1 MLFTILAG
9 LIGLG
14 IVMFIHETGH
24 FLAAKASGIEV
35 EAFSLGW
42 GRPLLRYTRGGTE
55 YRLSA
60 LPLGGYCKLKGE
72 QQLQQAVEGGQDRVA
87 DEKGSLFS
95 VSPWKRILT
104 YAAGPFANLL
114 FSILIMTFIWWIG
127 FNIQTYGNKIV
138 LASDYGLTSSSQRE
152 NPADAAGLQT
162 GDRIVSIA
170 GRDIET
176 YRDLQET
183 VASRP
188 EMTLPISYERQ
199 GELFSSTITPRLN
212 KDTGGGI
219 IGVSPWVDPVIDEVE
234 KNSAADAAG
243 IQAGDRILRA
253 DGREITNHL
262 DFISFLN
269 SHPLRFGLDVLRGG
283 TELPL
288 RIIPEYDQNGAPILG
303 ISFRELTVLNRA
315 EGPAAALAQGIR
327 ESFGTVALSLKSL
340 GLLFRGINLQK
351 AVSGPIRI
359 TYMVGQV
366 ATYGFSQG
374 FMTGFTSLFRFL
386 SFLSVA
392 LFVMNLLPIPAL
404 DGGLIVLSLFELL
417 RRRQVSP
424 KVFYRYQ
431 IFGFV
436 FIMALLMLTT
446 FSDIFFFFTK

>member
-1 MLFTILAG
+1 MLFTIIAG

-14 IVMFIHETGH
+14 IVIFIHETGH

-42 GRPLLRYTRGGTE
+42 GHPLLRFSRGGTE

-72 QQLQQAVEGGQDRVA
+72 QQLQQAVEGGQDHIA

-104 YAAGPFANLL
+104 YAAGPFANLV
-114 FSILIMTFIWWIG
+114 FSIIIMTFIWWIG
-127 FNIQTYGNKIV
+127 FSIQSYGNRIV
-138 LASDYGLTSSSQRE
+138 LASDYGLASSAEQE
-152 NPADAAGLQT
+152 NPADVAGLQT

-170 GRDIET
+170 GHSIET

-188 EMTLPISYERQ
+188 EMTLTMEYERQ
-199 GELFSSTITPRLN
+199 GKLFSTTITPRLN

-219 IGVSPWVDPVIDEVE
+219 IGVSPWIDPVIEQVE

-243 IQAGDRILRA
+243 LQAGDRILRA
-253 DGREITNHL
+253 DGRDIVNHL

-269 SHPLRFGLDVLRGG
+269 NHPLRFSLDILRGG
-283 TELPL
+283 NEHSL
-288 RIIPEYDQNGAPILG
+288 RIIPAYDQNGTPILG

-315 EGPAAALAQGIR
+315 DGPVAALSHGIR
-327 ESFGTVALSLKSL
+327 ESFGTVGLSLKSI
-340 GLLFRGINLQK
+340 GMLFRGINLQK

-374 FMTGFTSLFRFL
+374 FMTGFTALFRFL

-404 DGGLIVLSLFELL
+404 DGGLIVLSIFELL

-436 FIMALLMLTT
+436 FIMALLVLTT
-446 FSDIFFFFTK
+446 FSDIFFFFTR